1 MQPTPVIP
9 DLAPSSSSSAAK
21 PASLERHLHLG
32 RMVAGMAS
40 ALGLALAERRTG
52 GVLTSE
58 TKRRAG
64 ELLAELY
71 CLLETMA
78 GNGDFYALA
87 RQHGTAAMR
96 EMREIYGAKV
106 SSEMIDKLITEALSI
121 LSGFVKTQSN

>member
-1 MQPTPVIP
+1 
-9 DLAPSSSSSAAK
+9 
-21 PASLERHLHLG
+21 
-32 RMVAGMAS
+32 
-40 ALGLALAERRTG
+40 
-52 GVLTSE
+52 
-58 TKRRAG
+58 
-64 ELLAELY
+64 
-71 CLLETMA
+71 MA

>member
-1 MQPTPVIP
+1 
-9 DLAPSSSSSAAK
+9 
-21 PASLERHLHLG
+21 
-32 RMVAGMAS
+32 MVAGMAS
-40 ALGLALAERRTG
+40 ALGLALAERRSG

-71 CLLETMA
+71 CLRETMA
-78 GNGDFYALA
+78 RNGDFYALA